1 MSRHGNEN
9 FAEQLAEE
17 FEYGRCDVKFSG
29 SGKNRTK
36 SEMAESKNPLP
47 GGTKL
52 AHKLV
57 QNWRNNERNN

>member
-36 SEMAESKNPLP
+36 SEMV
-47 GGTKL
+47 GIF
-52 AHKLV
+52 
-57 QNWRNNERNN
+57 